1 MLSFDQHLHFLN
13 APEKVALLVDL
24 DGLSLL
30 LAGGGEKI
38 VSSFFFLDSMIRTD
52 FLWPDGSDLFE
63 DRSLSW
69 GGNFSSLTFL

>member
-13 APEKVALLVDL
+13 APEKVALLVAL

-38 VSSFFFLDSMIRTD
+38 VPSFLFLDSMIRTD
-52 FLWPDGSDLFE
+52 FLWLDGSDLFK